1 MRYAPRIAAAAALFL
16 IPVAAMA
23 TEAPASEAP
32 AVVPDPSVECLANY
46 TQEGSFF
53 RGRSMKT
60 SARLPGASQNTAYSR
75 VYGSMARRGYQIESS
90 EREAGVIS
98 ASQPVSMS
106 EKKVPINIVV
116 TPEGDSDSAIIVS
129 VNLPGGL
136 STSKEAVQ
144 KELCSIIADAA
155 GTPAPPSAAN

>member
-1 MRYAPRIAAAAALFL
+1 MRFAPRAVAFATLFL
-16 IPVAAMA
+16 LPLAAHA
-23 TEAPASEAP
+23 SDKPDAPAADATP
-32 AVVPDPSVECLANY
+32 ECLANY

-53 RGRSMKT
+53 SGRSMKT
-60 SARLPGASQNTAYSR
+60 HARLPGTPQNTAYSR
-75 VYGSMARRGYQIESS
+75 AYGSMARRGYQIESS

-106 EKKVPINIVV
+106 EKKVPINIVIV
-116 TPEGDSDSAIIVS
+116 PESDTDSSITVS

-136 STSKEAVQ
+136 STSKDAVQ

-155 GTPAPPSAAN
+155 GTPAAAAAAN

>member
-1 MRYAPRIAAAAALFL
+1 MRYAPRIAALAALVLLPVSAFAADSPAAA
-16 IPVAAMA
+16 
-23 TEAPASEAP
+23 APAAEGTP
-32 AVVPDPSVECLANY
+32 ECMANY

-60 SARLPGASQNTAYSR
+60 HARLLGTAQNTAYSR

-116 TPEGDSDSAIIVS
+116 IPESDTDSSITVA

-144 KELCSIIADAA
+144 KELCSIIDDAA
-155 GTPAPPSAAN
+155 GTPAPAAAAN

>member
-1 MRYAPRIAAAAALFL
+1 MRYAPRLAVTAAFFLLSPMAVMAADAPAEPAPAAA
-16 IPVAAMA
+16 VAD
-23 TEAPASEAP
+23 TAP
-32 AVVPDPSVECLANY
+32 ECMANY

-60 SARLPGASQNTAYSR
+60 SARLPGTSQNTAYSR

-106 EKKVPINIVV
+106 EKKVPINVVV
-116 TPEGDSDSAIIVS
+116 TPDSDTDSSIIVS

-155 GTPAPPSAAN
+155 GAPPAAN

>member
-1 MRYAPRIAAAAALFL
+1 MHHAPRLAALAAFALLPIAAAAAES
-16 IPVAAMA
+16 PAA
-23 TEAPASEAP
+23 APAGADATP
-32 AVVPDPSVECLANY
+32 ECMANY
-46 TQEGSFF
+46 TQDGSFF

-60 SARLPGASQNTAYSR
+60 HARLPGTAQNTAYSR
-75 VYGSMARRGYQIESS
+75 VYASMARRGYQIESS

-116 TPEGDSDSAIIVS
+116 VPETDTDSSITVS

-155 GTPAPPSAAN
+155 GTPAAAP